1 MRGDETSALKDQTI
15 VVAGAGSAGSGV
27 LLTIRCNNPQF
38 TFQPPYEDKSQTR
51 ILFRNALHRRHGL
64 TLEAANRRFYI
75 VDDRGLISKVM
86 KIDSIVDIK
95 GLLN

>member
-27 LLTIRCNNPQF
+27 LLTIRWNNPL
-38 TFQPPYEDKSQTR
+38 TEEEDKSQTR

-86 KIDSIVDIK
+86 KIYS
-95 GLLN
+95 

>member
-27 LLTIRCNNPQF
+27 LLTIRWNNPL
-38 TFQPPYEDKSQTR
+38 TEEEDKSQTR
-51 ILFRNALHRRHGL
+51 ILFRNARHRRHGL

-86 KIDSIVDIK
+86 KIYS
-95 GLLN
+95 

>member
-1 MRGDETSALKDQTI
+1 MNDEI
-15 VVAGAGSAGSGV
+15 
-27 LLTIRCNNPQF
+27 F
-38 TFQPPYEDKSQTR
+38 
-51 ILFRNALHRRHGL
+51 FRNALHRRHGL